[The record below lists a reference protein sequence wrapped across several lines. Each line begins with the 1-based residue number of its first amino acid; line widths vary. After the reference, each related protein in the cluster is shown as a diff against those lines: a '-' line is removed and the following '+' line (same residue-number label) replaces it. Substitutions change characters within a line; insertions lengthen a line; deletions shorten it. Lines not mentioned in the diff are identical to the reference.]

1 MSFDKMDY
9 CNKQASMYK
18 INKKLHK
25 YVHMLTSIDEETEVD
40 LVSFYIKF
48 QNKKLET
55 IYETDEN
62 YMKISYV

>member
-1 MSFDKMDY
+1 MSLDKMDY

-40 LVSFYIKF
+40 LISFYIKIH
-48 QNKKLET
+48 NKKLET